1 MEFKETNWDSNPEW
15 NTIEFMG
22 KRTNMEVSSVD
33 KDGEVSIEIT
43 VDNDLPVTIF
53 LNQENIQQ
61 LITHLQ
67 KQIK

>member
-1 MEFKETNWDSNPEW
+1 MEFKETIWENNPEW
-15 NTIEFMG
+15 NTIEFKG
-22 KRTNMEVSSVD
+22 KFTNIEVSSLD
-33 KDGEVSIEIT
+33 KDGEVAIEIT

-67 KQIK
+67 KQL

>member
-1 MEFKETNWDSNPEW
+1 MEFKETNWETNPGW

-22 KRTNMEVSSVD
+22 RWTNMEVSSVD
-33 KDGEVSIEIT
+33 PDGEVEIT
-43 VDNDLPVTIF
+43 VTNDGENFRVF

-67 KQIK
+67 KQLK

>member
-1 MEFKETNWDSNPEW
+1 MEFKETNWETNPEW

-22 KRTNMEVSSVD
+22 KWTNMEVSSVD
-33 KDGEVSIEIT
+33 NDGDVEIT
-43 VDNDLPVTIF
+43 VTNDGEDFRVF

-67 KQIK
+67 KQLK

>member
-1 MEFKETNWDSNPEW
+1 MGFKETNWETNPGW

-22 KRTNMEVSSVD
+22 RWTNMEVSSVD
-33 KDGEVSIEIT
+33 PDGEVEIT
-43 VDNDLPVTIF
+43 VTNDGENFRVF

-67 KQIK
+67 KQLK

>member
-1 MEFKETNWDSNPEW
+1 MEFKETNWETNPGW

-22 KRTNMEVSSVD
+22 KWTNMEVSSID
-33 KDGEVSIEIT
+33 KDGDLEIT
-43 VDNDLPVTIF
+43 VTNDGEDFRVF
-53 LNQENIQQ
+53 LNQENIKQ